1 MIIRL
6 AAAAAIVAAS
16 LSYSPFLLSVAA
28 ATGEPAGVSSDHA
41 AAVGSSIVEREAGSG
56 GGRGKGGKNKGGKGR
71 GGRDDAP
78 GHT

>member
-16 LSYSPFLLSVAA
+16 LTYSPFLLSVAA
-28 ATGEPAGVSSDHA
+28 ASGEPAGVSSDHTVTA
-41 AAVGSSIVEREAGSG
+41 PIVEREAGSG
-56 GGRGKGGKNKGGKGR
+56 GKGGKNKGTKGR